1 MAPSTSCMGP
11 CSSDTGAA
19 PAGTARG
26 DRRMEADGHRAA
38 PWVGECLVTRGTPV
52 SRCLLASGSSRAP
65 PPQGQR
71 ASTESSTAR
80 RGIRRPGDAEPRIG
94 NPCEIASPLTSTAS
108 QDRPAVG
115 SRTSTVR
122 LVIVLGA
129 VNAIGPLS
137 IDMYLPAF
145 PGIAR
150 GLHASAAQVQLTL
163 TACVAGL
170 ALGQLVV
177 GPLSD
182 RLGRRRPLMAAMTT
196 YTVASVLCSI
206 APSAPVLMGLRF
218 VQGLAGAGGLVISRG
233 VVRDLHSG
241 AAAVRLF
248 SSLMLVTGLAP
259 ILAPLAGGQVLAVT
273 SWRGIFVVL
282 ATLSALLALT
292 VALGLRETLP
302 PERRSDHGLRRTLQ
316 TMRLLLGD
324 RWFVCHG
331 LAGGLGFGALFA
343 YISGSSFVL
352 PGIYGVSP
360 QLYSVLFPPNGL
372 GLIGGSQVNARLVG
386 RYGPGRLLRG
396 GLLSITGSAAALLAV
411 VTAGGLGVWAV
422 LVPMFVIVS
431 SLSFVLPNSTALAL
445 ADHADVAG
453 TASALLGVGQF
464 LIGAVVAPLVGAGG
478 TESAVPMA
486 AVMTGAA
493 VAALAARQV
502 AGARRRGARWRA
514 CRFG

>member
-1 MAPSTSCMGP
+1 MTPAAVEDRTAA
-11 CSSDTGAA
+11 GA
-19 PAGTARG
+19 
-26 DRRMEADGHRAA
+26 
-38 PWVGECLVTRGTPV
+38 
-52 SRCLLASGSSRAP
+52 
-65 PPQGQR
+65 R
-71 ASTESSTAR
+71 ASR
-80 RGIRRPGDAEPRIG
+80 
-94 NPCEIASPLTSTAS
+94 
-108 QDRPAVG
+108 
-115 SRTSTVR
+115 VR
-122 LVIVLGA
+122 LVVVLGA

-145 PGIAR
+145 PEIATR
-150 GLHASAAQVQLTL
+150 LHASAAQVQLTL

-182 RLGRRRPLMAAMTT
+182 RLGRRGPLVAAMAT
-196 YTVASVLCSI
+196 YTVASVLCSV
-206 APSAPVLMGLRF
+206 APSAPVLMALRF
-218 VQGLAGAGGLVISRG
+218 VQGLAGAGGVVIARA
-233 VVRDLHSG
+233 VVRDLHTG

-302 PERRSDHGLRRTLQ
+302 LERRSDHGLRRTLGI
-316 TMRLLLGD
+316 MRALLRD
-324 RWFVCHG
+324 RWFVGHA

-352 PGIYGVSP
+352 QGIYGVSP
-360 QLYSVLFPPNGL
+360 QLYSVLFAMNGL
-372 GLIGGSQVNARLVG
+372 GLIAGSQVNARLVG
-386 RYGPGRLLRG
+386 RFGPAKLLRA
-396 GLLSITGSAAALLAV
+396 GLLSIACSAAALLAV

-478 TESAVPMA
+478 TGSAVPMA

-493 VAALAARQV
+493 LAALAARQA
-502 AGARRRGARWRA
+502 AGARRRAPR
-514 CRFG
+514 

>member
-1 MAPSTSCMGP
+1 VTS
-11 CSSDTGAA
+11 AVH
-19 PAGTARG
+19 
-26 DRRMEADGHRAA
+26 ERAA
-38 PWVGECLVTRGTPV
+38 
-52 SRCLLASGSSRAP
+52 A
-65 PPQGQR
+65 R
-71 ASTESSTAR
+71 AS
-80 RGIRRPGDAEPRIG
+80 RI
-94 NPCEIASPLTSTAS
+94 
-108 QDRPAVG
+108 
-115 SRTSTVR
+115 R

-145 PGIAR
+145 PDIAR
-150 GLHASAAQVQLTL
+150 SVHASAAAVQLTL

-182 RLGRRRPLMAAMTT
+182 RLGRRLPLIAAMTV
-196 YTVASVLCSI
+196 YAVASACCSI

-218 VQGLAGAGGLVISRG
+218 VQGLAGAGGVVVARA

-259 ILAPLAGGQVLAVT
+259 ILAPLAGGQILAVT

-282 ATLSALLALT
+282 TVLAALLAVLVT
-292 VALGLRETLP
+292 FGLRETLP
-302 PERRSDHGLRRTLQ
+302 ADRRSDHGLAHTLAIMRR
-316 TMRLLLGD
+316 LLGD
-324 RWFVCHG
+324 RWFVGHL

-352 PGIYGVSP
+352 QGIYGVSP
-360 QLYSVLFPPNGL
+360 QLYSVLFAMNGL
-372 GLIGGSQVNARLVG
+372 GLIAGSQVNARLVG
-386 RYGPGRLLRG
+386 RFGPATLLRS
-396 GLLSITGSAAALLAV
+396 GLLTITASAAALLAV
-411 VTAGGLGVWAV
+411 VLVGGLGVWAV

-445 ADHADVAG
+445 ADHPEVAG

-464 LIGAVVAPLVGAGG
+464 LIGAVVAPIVGAGG
-478 TESAVPMA
+478 TQSAVPMA
-486 AVMTGAA
+486 AVMT
-493 VAALAARQV
+493 VAALAALVARHA
-502 AGARRRGARWRA
+502 AGAGRWA
-514 CRFG
+514 A